1 MSDEHNTHHGF
12 HGPKCWALSAVVGA
26 VLGIV
31 LGFVAPAQYQS
42 PDHADH
48 AAETTHAPE
57 ASDSHLAPD
66 LNTDPDHQPSHELTD
81 DGLLLEQSFADEG
94 LPDPVTIAD
103 ASGEF
108 PPIVRAQPE
117 SEHHETAAGEQ
128 HTGTQ
133 QGDTEH
139 RNDTH
144 QDADHD
150 DAAHSDAEHGEGGH
164 GEGEGES
171 HAPAPQ
177 IPLWLVAPFA
187 LLLLSIA
194 IMPFINEKF
203 WHAHY
208 PDFAFLLGA
217 IMIAYYLFAYGPT
230 EGSSGASYGQHVML
244 HTGLEYYSF
253 IALIGGLFVASG
265 GVHVD
270 IRGKGGPLLNTA
282 ILAIG
287 AVLANV
293 MGTTGASVLL
303 IRPFMRI
310 NEGRLKPIHVVM
322 FIFIVSNCGGAL
334 TPIGDPPLYLGYLK
348 GVPFEW
354 TLLHLWPMWAVAIA
368 MLLAMFFAIDTLI
381 SRKHPFKPAEDSQP
395 QRTSIRVTGTSG
407 MIALCLIIA
416 GVFIDPMLKKFAGI
430 EGYPIGATFQIA
442 VATGAYF
449 VASREIHKA
458 NAFNFEPVKEVGL
471 LFIGI
476 FATMAPALGF
486 LAAHGSALG
495 LSSPTAYYFGTGGL
509 SAVLDNAPTYLNFL
523 QVSFGEQDIN
533 AESVQTF
540 LGETSNVHILAAIS
554 LGAVFFG
561 AMTYIGNGPNFM
573 VRAIAE
579 SSGLRMPSFFG
590 YLLRSIVLLL
600 PVLVVI
606 WAIFI
611 R

>member
-1 MSDEHNTHHGF
+1 MSGENTHHHGF
-12 HGPKCWALSAVVGA
+12 HGPKCWILSAVVGA
-26 VLGIV
+26 VLGLV
-31 LGFVAPAQYQS
+31 LGVVAPAQYNS
-42 PDHADH
+42 AP
-48 AAETTHAPE
+48 HAPE
-57 ASDSHLAPD
+57 ASHAPEVEHQ
-66 LNTDPDHQPSHELTD
+66 DHDPSHDTEPDQEFAGD
-81 DGLLLEQSFADEG
+81 DLEQSFDTSH
-94 LPDPVTIAD
+94 LPDPVTLAD
-103 ASGEF
+103 ASEDF
-108 PPIVRAQPE
+108 PAIVHAEPD
-117 SEHHETAAGEQ
+117 HADAADD
-128 HTGTQ
+128 Q
-133 QGDTEH
+133 Q
-139 RNDTH
+139 
-144 QDADHD
+144 
-150 DAAHSDAEHGEGGH
+150 DAAHGGDVAH
-164 GEGEGES
+164 DEA
-171 HAPAPQ
+171 HAPTPT
-177 IPLWLVAPFA
+177 IPIWLVAPFA

-194 IMPFINEKF
+194 VMPFINEKF

-208 PDFAFLLGA
+208 PDFAFLLGG
-217 IMIAYYLFAYGPT
+217 IMIAYYLFAYQGEYSHGQT
-230 EGSSGASYGQHVML
+230 YGQHVML

-265 GVHVD
+265 GVLVD
-270 IRGKGGPLLNTA
+270 VRGKGGPVLNTA
-282 ILAIG
+282 LLATG
-287 AVLANV
+287 AVMANLI
-293 MGTTGASVLL
+293 GTTGASVLL
-303 IRPFMRI
+303 IRPFMRV
-310 NEGRLKPIHVVM
+310 NKGRLKPIHVVM

-348 GVPFEW
+348 GVPFQW
-354 TLLHLWPMWAVAIA
+354 TLIHLWPMWAAAIA
-368 MLLAMFFAIDTLI
+368 MLLAIFFVLDTLI
-381 SRKHPFKPAEDSQP
+381 SRKHPFTPEPGTETERASL
-395 QRTSIRVTGTSG
+395 RLRGTSG
-407 MIALCLIIA
+407 MIALGLIIL

-430 EGYPIGATFQIA
+430 QGYPIGPTFQIA
-442 VATGAYF
+442 VAITAYF

-486 LAAHGSALG
+486 LAAHGDSLG
-495 LSSPTAYYFGTGGL
+495 LTSPTAYYFGTGSL

-533 AESVQTF
+533 SETVQTY
-540 LGETSNVHILAAIS
+540 LANEAGLHALTAIS

-579 SSGLRMPSFFG
+579 AGGLRMPSFFG

>member
-1 MSDEHNTHHGF
+1 MSDEHTQHHGF
-12 HGPKCWALSAVVGA
+12 HGPKCWAISAVVGA

-42 PDHADH
+42 PDHTPQ
-48 AAETTHAPE
+48 AAHAPDHGD
-57 ASDSHLAPD
+57 AHPK
-66 LNTDPDHQPSHELTD
+66 TDPGEQQPGQELAD
-81 DGLLLEQSFADEG
+81 DQHPLEQSFADEG

-108 PPIVRAQPE
+108 PPIVRDQPA
-117 SEHHETAAGEQ
+117 SAIDTDAEHQEHGTEDAGVQE
-128 HTGTQ
+128 
-133 QGDTEH
+133 
-139 RNDTH
+139 
-144 QDADHD
+144 DAEDGEE
-150 DAAHSDAEHGEGGH
+150 ALAEHGEGA
-164 GEGEGES
+164 S

-177 IPLWLVAPFA
+177 IPVWLVAPFA

-194 IMPFINEKF
+194 LMPFINEKF

-208 PDFAFLLGA
+208 PDFAFLLGTL
-217 IMIAYYLFAYGPT
+217 MIAYYLFAYGPT
-230 EGSSGASYGQHVML
+230 EGASGQSYGRHVML

-265 GVHVD
+265 GVLVD
-270 IRGKGGPLLNTA
+270 VRGKGGPFLNTA
-282 ILAIG
+282 LLAVG
-287 AVLANV
+287 AVLANI

-348 GVPFEW
+348 GVPFQW
-354 TLLHLWPMWAVAIA
+354 TLLHLWPMWAAAIG
-368 MLLAMFFAIDTLI
+368 MLLTIFFVIDTFI
-381 SRKHPFKPAEDSQP
+381 SRKHPFMPTEGSLP
-395 QRTSIRVTGTSG
+395 ERTSVRVRGISG

-416 GVFIDPMLKKFAGI
+416 GVFVDPALKAFAGI
-430 EGYPIGATFQIA
+430 EGYPIGPTFQIA
-442 VATGAYF
+442 VATVAYF

-486 LAAHGSALG
+486 LAAHGSSLG
-495 LSSPTAYYFGTGGL
+495 LNTATAYYFGTGSL

-523 QVSFGEQDIN
+523 QVSFGEQPID
-533 AESVQTF
+533 AETVQHY
-540 LGETSNVHILAAIS
+540 LAQESGPHLLAAIS

-590 YLLRSIVLLL
+590 YLLRSVALLL
-600 PVLVVI
+600 PVLVVV